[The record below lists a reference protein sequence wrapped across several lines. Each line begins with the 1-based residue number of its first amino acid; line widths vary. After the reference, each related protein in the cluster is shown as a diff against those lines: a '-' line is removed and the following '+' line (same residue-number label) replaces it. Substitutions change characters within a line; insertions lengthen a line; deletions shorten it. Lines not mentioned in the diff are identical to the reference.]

1 MIGRKKKS
9 NKKIIIIGIVTL
21 ITLLLGITA
30 YSIKVERELT
40 FVEKGIKDSVI
51 YIGQILGAPFNYIKD
66 NVSNNDEV
74 TKKYNKLLEKNE
86 SIAYYEA
93 RIKELE
99 KENEDLKKI
108 TEINHTLSE
117 FDPVNATVIQ
127 RNMGYWFD
135 TLTIDKGLT
144 SGIQSY
150 MPVVVHG
157 KLIGYVSSVSNF
169 TSTIKLLTSSKVNT
183 NVSVKI
189 EISEGK
195 YSYGLLTGYNAED
208 DVYIVEGISDYTEIP
223 MNAIVTT
230 TGLGDRF
237 PSGIV
242 VGKVKSVTTDSYD
255 LARIANVKP
264 DVNMNDISHVT
275 ILKRKASS

>member
-9 NKKIIIIGIVTL
+9 KKKPIIIGIVTL
-21 ITLLLGITA
+21 VTLLLGITA
-30 YSIKVERELT
+30 YSIRVERELT
-40 FVEKGIKDSVI
+40 FVEKGIKDSVL
-51 YIGQILGAPFNYIKD
+51 YVGQVLGAPLNYAKD
-66 NVSNNDEV
+66 KFSNSDEI
-74 TKKYNKLLEKNE
+74 TKKYNKLLEKSH
-86 SIAYYEA
+86 SISYYEA

-99 KENEDLKKI
+99 KENADLRKI

-117 FDPVNATVIQ
+117 FDPINATVIQ
-127 RNMGYWFD
+127 RNLGYWFD
-135 TLTIDKGLT
+135 SITIDKGLT

-157 KLIGYVSSVSNF
+157 KLIGYVSSASNF
-169 TSTIKLLTSSKVNT
+169 TSTVKLLTSSKINT

-195 YSYGLLTGYNAED
+195 YSYGLLTGYNADD
-208 DVYIVEGISDYTEIP
+208 DVYLIEGISDYTEIP

-264 DVNMNDISHVT
+264 DTNMNDISHVT
-275 ILKRKASS
+275 ILRRKASY